1 MVSFEAMLA
10 RCFNEWFDKKK
21 IAAMAYK
28 LPMVR
33 YQKQGFDIYCDSRH
47 MPWYCAIECK
57 SIDAEAEQKLLFSQY
72 FHVSKGVHQIEY
84 ENGIAERSGRNTIL
98 AVELRG
104 RRGVRKTA
112 FLVPWRFVIR
122 LYHGGSKGITQDE
135 IMQCCELDYFSSGY
149 HFTDDSEAVYLA
161 QCCGKAIKKEQHKT
175 EVRDWFSL
183 EPKTRSKGDKRNELN

>member
-47 MPWYCAIECK
+47 YEWYCAIECK

-98 AVELRG
+98 AVELRN

-112 FLVPWRFVIR
+112 FLIPWRICMSCYNTGLR
-122 LYHGGSKGITQDE
+122 GISQE
-135 IMQCCELDYFSSGY
+135 QIMQCCELDYHSGGY
-149 HFTDDSEAVYLA
+149 HFNDEIEATYLN
-161 QCCGKAIKKEQHKT
+161 QCCGKPIKKEHQKT
-175 EVRDWFSL
+175 EARDWFSL
-183 EPKTRSKGDKRNELN
+183 EAHKHRKGDTKNDYN